1 MEGVGP
7 TLATS
12 IVEWF
17 GVDWH
22 RAIVQKWRDA
32 GAVLGE
38 DEATADAEALPATL
52 AGLTIVVTG
61 SVPGYTRDGAQQ
73 AIADHGGK
81 ASGSVSGKTSVLVA
95 GEAGGSKLA
104 KAESLG
110 VPILPA
116 ERFEELLARGAD
128 LLAEGVTGADQ

>member
-1 MEGVGP
+1 M
-7 TLATS
+7 
-12 IVEWF
+12 
-17 GVDWH
+17 
-22 RAIVQKWRDA
+22 
-32 GAVLGE
+32 
-38 DEATADAEALPATL
+38 
-52 AGLTIVVTG
+52 VVTG
-61 SVPGYTRDGAQQ
+61 SVPGYTRDGAKE
-73 AIADHGGK
+73 AILAHGGK
-81 ASGSVSGKTSVLVA
+81 AAGSVSSKTSVLVA

>member
-1 MEGVGP
+1 MLG
-7 TLATS
+7 
-12 IVEWF
+12 
-17 GVDWH
+17 D
-22 RAIVQKWRDA
+22 DA
-32 GAVLGE
+32 
-38 DEATADAEALPATL
+38 ATAEDAEALPATL

-95 GEAGGSKLA
+95 GESSGSKYA
-104 KAESLG
+104 KAEALG

-116 ERFEELLARGAD
+116 ERFAD
-128 LLAEGVTGADQ
+128 LLTSGAAAYAGDAPAAE